1 LDRPASR
8 YDYIVMDL
16 TNASGSGRSG
26 RTSHAS
32 RVDAAERREVERRLR
47 DYHRTRDPRLR
58 SDLVERLMPLA
69 RSLALR
75 FNHSGEP
82 LDDLVQVASLGL
94 VKAIDRFDPD
104 RGFAF
109 TSFATPTILG
119 ELRRHLRDTAWALR
133 VPRELQERALGV
145 ARAANELSTTLGR
158 PPTAG
163 EIAGATGIGL
173 EDVVEARAAGT
184 ARHAVSIYRPL
195 SEGESEPL
203 ADVLGAEDPGFGL
216 AEDAMTSERLLASL
230 PHREREILRLRYEEE
245 LTQSEIGE
253 RVGCS
258 QMHVSRLIR
267 QSLEHLR
274 EAAGTAAV

>member
-1 LDRPASR
+1 
-8 YDYIVMDL
+8 MDL
-16 TNASGSGRSG
+16 TTAPFRPQS
-26 RTSHAS
+26 TSS
-32 RVDAAERREVERRLR
+32 RVDPAERREVDRRLR
-47 DYHRTRDPRLR
+47 DYHRSRDPRIR
-58 SDLVERLMPLA
+58 SDLTERLMPLA

-75 FNHSGEP
+75 FSHSGESI
-82 LDDLVQVASLGL
+82 DDLLQVAALGL

-133 VPRELQERALGV
+133 VPRELQERALAV
-145 ARAANELSTTLGR
+145 SRSANELTTVLGR
-158 PPTAG
+158 PPTAA
-163 EIAGATGIGL
+163 ELAETTGMSV

-195 SEGESEPL
+195 SDGEDEPL
-203 ADVLGAEDPGFGL
+203 ADVLGADDPAFGA
-216 AEDAMTSERLLASL
+216 AEDAMTSERLLAAL

-245 LTQSEIGE
+245 LTQWQIGE

-267 QSLEHLR
+267 QSLDRLR
-274 EAAGTAAV
+274 EAAAA

>member
-1 LDRPASR
+1 
-8 YDYIVMDL
+8 MDL
-16 TNASGSGRSG
+16 TDAPAGRPDP
-26 RTSHAS
+26 AAQ
-32 RVDAAERREVERRLR
+32 RVDPAERREVDRRLR
-47 DYHRTRDPRLR
+47 EFHRTRDARLR

-75 FNHSGEP
+75 FSHSGESI
-82 LDDLVQVASLGL
+82 DDLVQVAALGL

-133 VPRELQERALGV
+133 VPRELQERALVV
-145 ARAANELSTTLGR
+145 ARAANEMTGTLGR
-158 PPTAG
+158 PPTAA
-163 EIAGATGIGL
+163 ELAEVTGMPL

-184 ARHAVSIYRPL
+184 ARHAVSIFRPL
-195 SEGESEPL
+195 SEGEDEPL
-203 ADVLGAEDPGFGL
+203 ADMLGAEDPAFSQS
-216 AEDAMTSERLLASL
+216 EDALTSERLLASL
-230 PHREREILRLRYEEE
+230 PHREREILRLRYQEE
-245 LTQSEIGE
+245 LTQWQIGE

-267 QSLEHLR
+267 QSLERLR
-274 EAAGTAAV
+274 EAAAA

>member
-1 LDRPASR
+1 
-8 YDYIVMDL
+8 MHL
-16 TNASGSGRSG
+16 TNVPRRPSRPSS
-26 RTSHAS
+26 T
-32 RVDAAERREVERRLR
+32 RVDAAERREVDRRLR
-47 DYHRTRDPRLR
+47 EFHRTREPRLR

-69 RSLALR
+69 RSLAMR
-75 FNHSGEP
+75 FSHSGESI
-82 LDDLVQVASLGL
+82 DDLVQVAALGL

-133 VPRELQERALGV
+133 VPRELQERALV
-145 ARAANELSTTLGR
+145 IARSANELTGALGR
-158 PPTAG
+158 PPTAIELSEASG
-163 EIAGATGIGL
+163 MSV

-195 SEGESEPL
+195 SDGEDEPL
-203 ADVLGAEDPGFGL
+203 ADVLGGEDPAF
-216 AEDAMTSERLLASL
+216 AAMDDALTSERLLASL
-230 PHREREILRLRYEEE
+230 PPREREILRLRYHEE
-245 LTQSEIGE
+245 LTQWQIGE

-267 QSLEHLR
+267 QSLRRLR
-274 EAAGTAAV
+274 ETAEAA

>member
-1 LDRPASR
+1 
-8 YDYIVMDL
+8 MDL
-16 TNASGSGRSG
+16 TNAPTPRHIGSS
-26 RTSHAS
+26 SS
-32 RVDAAERREVERRLR
+32 RVDAAERREVDRRLR
-47 DYHRTRDPRLR
+47 EFHRTRDSRLR
-58 SDLVERLMPLA
+58 ADLVERLMPLA

-75 FNHSGEP
+75 FSHSGESI
-82 LDDLVQVASLGL
+82 DDLVQVAALGL

-133 VPRELQERALGV
+133 VPRELQERALVV
-145 ARAANELSTTLGR
+145 AKSAGELTTTLGR
-158 PPTAG
+158 PPTAA
-163 EIAGATGIGL
+163 ELAEATGLAL

-195 SEGESEPL
+195 TDGEDEPL
-203 ADVLGAEDPGFGL
+203 ADMLGADDPAFS
-216 AEDAMTSERLLASL
+216 ASEDAMTSERLLAVL
-230 PHREREILRLRYEEE
+230 PHREREILRLRYQEE
-245 LTQSEIGE
+245 LTQWQIGE

-267 QSLEHLR
+267 QSLERLR
-274 EAAGTAAV
+274 EAAAAA

>member
-1 LDRPASR
+1 M
-8 YDYIVMDL
+8 VL
-16 TNASGSGRSG
+16 TEAPSAPGE
-26 RTSHAS
+26 
-32 RVDAAERREVERRLR
+32 RVPKVDPLERREVDRRLR
-47 DYHRTRDPRLR
+47 EFHRTRDARLR

-75 FNHSGEP
+75 FSHSGES
-82 LDDLVQVASLGL
+82 LDDLVQVAALGL

-133 VPRELQERALGV
+133 VPRELQERALV
-145 ARAANELSTTLGR
+145 VSRTANEMTGTLGR
-158 PPTAG
+158 PPTAA
-163 EIAGATGIGL
+163 ELSEATGMAL

-184 ARHAVSIYRPL
+184 ARHAVSIIRPL
-195 SEGESEPL
+195 SEGEDEPL
-203 ADVLGAEDPGFGL
+203 ADILGGDDPAF
-216 AEDAMTSERLLASL
+216 AATDDALTSERLLASL
-230 PHREREILRLRYEEE
+230 PPREREILRLRFQEE
-245 LTQSEIGE
+245 LTQWQIGE

-267 QSLEHLR
+267 QSLARLR
-274 EAAGTAAV
+274 ETAEAA

>member
-1 LDRPASR
+1 MRFL
-8 YDYIVMDL
+8 VMDL
-16 TNASGSGRSG
+16 TNPSKPTGAP
-26 RTSHAS
+26 S
-32 RVDAAERREVERRLR
+32 RVTSVERREVDRRLR
-47 DYHRTRDPRLR
+47 EYHRTRDARLR

-75 FNHSGEP
+75 FNHSGES
-82 LDDLVQVASLGL
+82 LDDLVQVAALGL

-133 VPRELQERALGV
+133 VPRELQERALTV
-145 ARAANELSTTLGR
+145 ARSANELTSALGR
-158 PPTAG
+158 PPTAA
-163 EIAGATGIGL
+163 EIAGATGMAL

-195 SEGESEPL
+195 TEGEDEPL
-203 ADVLGAEDPGFGL
+203 ADVLGAEDPGYSL
-216 AEDAMTSERLLASL
+216 AEDALTSERLLASL
-230 PHREREILRLRYEEE
+230 PLREREILRLRYQEE
-245 LTQSEIGE
+245 LTQWQIGE

-267 QSLEHLR
+267 QSLQQLR
-274 EAAGTAAV
+274 EAAAA

>member
-1 LDRPASR
+1 
-8 YDYIVMDL
+8 MDL
-16 TNASGSGRSG
+16 TSAPSS
-26 RTSHAS
+26 S
-32 RVDAAERREVERRLR
+32 RVDPAERREVDRRLR
-47 DYHRTRDPRLR
+47 DYHRTRDPRVR

-75 FNHSGEP
+75 FSHSGES
-82 LDDLVQVASLGL
+82 LDDLLQVAALGL

-133 VPRELQERALGV
+133 VPRELQERALVV
-145 ARAANELSTTLGR
+145 ARTASDLTGTIGR
-158 PPTAG
+158 PPTAA
-163 EIAGATGIGL
+163 ELAEATGISV

-184 ARHAVSIYRPL
+184 ARHAVSIFRPL
-195 SEGESEPL
+195 SEGEDEPL
-203 ADVLGAEDPGFGL
+203 ADVLGEEDPGFGA
-216 AEDAMTSERLLASL
+216 AEDALTSERLLAVL
-230 PHREREILRLRYEEE
+230 PHREREILRLRYQEE
-245 LTQSEIGE
+245 LTQWQIGE

-267 QSLEHLR
+267 QSLERLR
-274 EAAGTAAV
+274 DAAAA

>member
-1 LDRPASR
+1 
-8 YDYIVMDL
+8 MDL
-16 TNASGSGRSG
+16 TNAPIHRQSVPPSP
-26 RTSHAS
+26 
-32 RVDAAERREVERRLR
+32 RVDPAERREVDRRLR
-47 DYHRTRDPRLR
+47 EFHRTRDARLR

-75 FNHSGEP
+75 FSHSGESI
-82 LDDLVQVASLGL
+82 DDLMQVAALGL

-133 VPRELQERALGV
+133 VPRELQERALVV
-145 ARAANELSTTLGR
+145 AKSAGELTGILGR
-158 PPTAG
+158 PPTAA
-163 EIAGATGIGL
+163 ELAEATGISV

-184 ARHAVSIYRPL
+184 ARHAVSIFRPL
-195 SEGESEPL
+195 SEGEDEPL
-203 ADVLGAEDPGFGL
+203 ADMLGAEDPAFS
-216 AEDAMTSERLLASL
+216 ASEDAMTSERLLASL
-230 PHREREILRLRYEEE
+230 PHREREILRLRYQEE
-245 LTQSEIGE
+245 LTQWQIGE

-267 QSLEHLR
+267 QSLERLR
-274 EAAGTAAV
+274 DAATAA

>member
-1 LDRPASR
+1 
-8 YDYIVMDL
+8 MDL
-16 TNASGSGRSG
+16 TSAPSFRQTVSGS
-26 RTSHAS
+26 S
-32 RVDAAERREVERRLR
+32 RVDASERREVDRRLR
-47 DYHRTRDPRLR
+47 EFHQTRDPRLR
-58 SDLVERLMPLA
+58 ADLVERLMPLA

-75 FNHSGEP
+75 FSHSGESI
-82 LDDLVQVASLGL
+82 DDLVQVASLGL

-133 VPRELQERALGV
+133 VPRELQERALVV
-145 ARAANELSTTLGR
+145 ARTANELTGTLGR
-158 PPTAG
+158 PPTAA
-163 EIAGATGIGL
+163 ELADASGISV

-195 SEGESEPL
+195 SEGEDEPL
-203 ADVLGAEDPGFGL
+203 ADVLGAEDPAFSA
-216 AEDAMTSERLLASL
+216 AEDSLTSERLLASL

-245 LTQSEIGE
+245 LTQWQIGE

-267 QSLEHLR
+267 QSLERLR
-274 EAAGTAAV
+274 EAAAA

>member
-1 LDRPASR
+1 
-8 YDYIVMDL
+8 
-16 TNASGSGRSG
+16 
-26 RTSHAS
+26 
-32 RVDAAERREVERRLR
+32 VDPGERREVDRRLR
-47 DYHRTRDPRLR
+47 EFHRTRDGRLR

-75 FNHSGEP
+75 FSHSGES
-82 LDDLVQVASLGL
+82 LDDLVQVAALGL

-133 VPRELQERALGV
+133 VPRELQERALV
-145 ARAANELSTTLGR
+145 VSRTANEMTGTLGR
-158 PPTAG
+158 PPTAA
-163 EIAGATGIGL
+163 ELADETGMAL

-184 ARHAVSIYRPL
+184 ARHAVSLFRPL
-195 SEGESEPL
+195 SEGEDEPL
-203 ADVLGAEDPGFGL
+203 ADVLGADDPAF
-216 AEDAMTSERLLASL
+216 AAADDALTSERLLASL
-230 PHREREILRLRYEEE
+230 PPREREILRLRFQEE
-245 LTQSEIGE
+245 LTQWQIGE

-267 QSLEHLR
+267 QSLRRLR
-274 EAAGTAAV
+274 ETAEAAEAA

>member
-1 LDRPASR
+1 
-8 YDYIVMDL
+8 MDL
-16 TNASGSGRSG
+16 TNAPRPRQVPSSP
-26 RTSHAS
+26 
-32 RVDAAERREVERRLR
+32 RVNAAERREVDRRLR
-47 DYHRTRDPRLR
+47 DYHRTRDTRLR

-75 FNHSGEP
+75 FSHSGESI
-82 LDDLVQVASLGL
+82 DDLVQVASLGL

-133 VPRELQERALGV
+133 VPRELQERALVV
-145 ARAANELSTTLGR
+145 ARSASELTGSLGR
-158 PPTAG
+158 SPTAT
-163 EIAGATGIGL
+163 ELAEVTGMAV

-195 SEGESEPL
+195 SEGEDEPL
-203 ADVLGAEDPGFGL
+203 ADMLGAEDEAFGA

-245 LTQSEIGE
+245 LTQWQIGE

-267 QSLEHLR
+267 QSLERLR
-274 EAAGTAAV
+274 EVAAATA

>member
-1 LDRPASR
+1 
-8 YDYIVMDL
+8 
-16 TNASGSGRSG
+16 
-26 RTSHAS
+26 
-32 RVDAAERREVERRLR
+32 VDPAERREVDRRLR
-47 DYHRTRDPRLR
+47 QFHTTRDPRLR

-75 FNHSGEP
+75 FSHSGESI
-82 LDDLVQVASLGL
+82 DDLVQVAALGL

-133 VPRELQERALGV
+133 VPRELQERALTV
-145 ARAANELSTTLGR
+145 AKSANELTSTLGR
-158 PPTAG
+158 PPTAA
-163 EIAGATGIGL
+163 ELAASTGMAL

-184 ARHAVSIYRPL
+184 ARHAVSIFRPM
-195 SEGESEPL
+195 SEGEDEPL
-203 ADVLGAEDPGFGL
+203 ADVLGAEDPGFSA
-216 AEDAMTSERLLASL
+216 AEDVLTSERLLASL
-230 PHREREILRLRYEEE
+230 PHREREILRLRYQEE
-245 LTQSEIGE
+245 LTQWQIGE

-267 QSLEHLR
+267 QSLDHLR
-274 EAAGTAAV
+274 KTAESAAAA

>member
-1 LDRPASR
+1 
-8 YDYIVMDL
+8 MDL
-16 TNASGSGRSG
+16 TNAPSPRHIGSS
-26 RTSHAS
+26 SP
-32 RVDAAERREVERRLR
+32 RVDAAERREVDRRLR
-47 DYHRTRDPRLR
+47 EFHRTRDSRLR
-58 SDLVERLMPLA
+58 ADLVERLMPLA

-75 FNHSGEP
+75 FSHSGESV
-82 LDDLVQVASLGL
+82 DDLVQVAALGL

-133 VPRELQERALGV
+133 VPRELQERALVV
-145 ARAANELSTTLGR
+145 AKSAGELTTSLGR
-158 PPTAG
+158 PPTAA
-163 EIAGATGIGL
+163 ELADATGLAL

-195 SEGESEPL
+195 TDGEDEPL
-203 ADVLGAEDPGFGL
+203 ADMLGADDPAFS
-216 AEDAMTSERLLASL
+216 ASEDAMTSERLLAVL

-245 LTQSEIGE
+245 LTQWQIGE

-267 QSLEHLR
+267 QSLERLR
-274 EAAGTAAV
+274 EAAAAA

>member
-1 LDRPASR
+1 
-8 YDYIVMDL
+8 MDL
-16 TNASGSGRSG
+16 TNAPGTNRQSVPSSP
-26 RTSHAS
+26 
-32 RVDAAERREVERRLR
+32 RVDAAERREVDRRLHE
-47 DYHRTRDPRLR
+47 YHRTRDTRLR

-82 LDDLVQVASLGL
+82 IDDLIQVAALGL
-94 VKAIDRFDPD
+94 VKAIDRFDPE

-133 VPRELQERALGV
+133 VPRELQERALLV
-145 ARAANELSTTLGR
+145 ARNASELPGTLGR
-158 PPTAG
+158 SPTAA
-163 EIAGATGIGL
+163 ELSDATGMSL

-184 ARHAVSIYRPL
+184 ARHAVSIFRPL
-195 SEGESEPL
+195 SEGEDEPL
-203 ADVLGAEDPGFGL
+203 ADILGAEDP
-216 AEDAMTSERLLASL
+216 AYSATDDALTSERLLASL

-245 LTQSEIGE
+245 LTQWQIGE

-267 QSLEHLR
+267 QSLRRLR
-274 EAAGTAAV
+274 ETAEAA

>member
-1 LDRPASR
+1 VPS
-8 YDYIVMDL
+8 
-16 TNASGSGRSG
+16 SP
-26 RTSHAS
+26 
-32 RVDAAERREVERRLR
+32 RVDAAERREVDRRLR
-47 DYHRTRDPRLR
+47 EYHRTRDPRVR
-58 SDLVERLMPLA
+58 SDLTERLMPLA

-75 FNHSGEP
+75 FSHSGEAI
-82 LDDLVQVASLGL
+82 DDLLQVAALGL

-133 VPRELQERALGV
+133 VPRELQERALVVSRTAG
-145 ARAANELSTTLGR
+145 ELTTTLGR
-158 PPTAG
+158 PPTAAQ
-163 EIAGATGIGL
+163 IAESTGMSL

-195 SEGESEPL
+195 SEGEDEPL
-203 ADVLGAEDPGFGL
+203 ADVLGAEDPAFGA
-216 AEDAMTSERLLASL
+216 AEDAMTSERLLAAL
-230 PHREREILRLRYEEE
+230 PQREREILRLRYQEE
-245 LTQSEIGE
+245 LTQWQIGE

-267 QSLEHLR
+267 QSLDRLR
-274 EAAGTAAV
+274 DAAAA

>member
-1 LDRPASR
+1 
-8 YDYIVMDL
+8 MDL
-16 TNASGSGRSG
+16 TNAPRRGPRS
-26 RTSHAS
+26 TSS
-32 RVDAAERREVERRLR
+32 KVDASERREVDRRLR
-47 DYHRTRDPRLR
+47 EYHRTSDTQLR

-75 FNHSGEP
+75 FSHSGESV
-82 LDDLVQVASLGL
+82 DDLVQVAALGL

-133 VPRELQERALGV
+133 VPRELQERALLVGRT
-145 ARAANELSTTLGR
+145 AGELTTTLGR
-158 PPTAG
+158 PPTAN
-163 EIAGATGIGL
+163 EISANTGL
-173 EDVVEARAAGT
+173 SVEDVVEARAAGT

-195 SEGESEPL
+195 SEGEDEPL
-203 ADVLGAEDPGFGL
+203 ADVLGADDPAF
-216 AEDAMTSERLLASL
+216 AAMDDALTSERLLASL
-230 PHREREILRLRYEEE
+230 PPREREILRLRYQEE
-245 LTQSEIGE
+245 LTQWQIGE

-267 QSLEHLR
+267 QSLRRLR
-274 EAAGTAAV
+274 ETADAAA

>member
-1 LDRPASR
+1 MTGLVMVLTDAGSR
-8 YDYIVMDL
+8 ADG
-16 TNASGSGRSG
+16 TAP
-26 RTSHAS
+26 
-32 RVDAAERREVERRLR
+32 RVDPSERREVDRRLR
-47 DYHRTRDPRLR
+47 ELHRTGDPRLR

-75 FNHSGEP
+75 FSHSGESI
-82 LDDLVQVASLGL
+82 DDLVQVAALGL

-133 VPRELQERALGV
+133 VPRELQERALVV
-145 ARAANELSTTLGR
+145 ARTANEMTGTIGR
-158 PPTAG
+158 PPTAA
-163 EIAGATGIGL
+163 ELAEATGMPL

-184 ARHAVSIYRPL
+184 ARHAVSIFRPL
-195 SEGESEPL
+195 SEGEDEPL
-203 ADVLGAEDPGFGL
+203 ADLLGADDPAF
-216 AEDAMTSERLLASL
+216 AATDDALTSERLLASL
-230 PHREREILRLRYEEE
+230 PPREREILRLRFQEE
-245 LTQSEIGE
+245 LTQWQIGE

-267 QSLEHLR
+267 QSLRRLR
-274 EAAGTAAV
+274 ETADAA

>member
-1 LDRPASR
+1 
-8 YDYIVMDL
+8 MDL
-16 TNASGSGRSG
+16 TTNAPR
-26 RTSHAS
+26 RAARPTSS
-32 RVDAAERREVERRLR
+32 RVDASERREVDRRLR
-47 DYHRTRDPRLR
+47 EYHRTGDAQLR

-75 FNHSGEP
+75 FSHSGESIE
-82 LDDLVQVASLGL
+82 DLLQVAALGL
-94 VKAIDRFDPD
+94 VKAIDRFDPE

-133 VPRELQERALGV
+133 VPRELQERALVV
-145 ARAANELSTTLGR
+145 ARPGGELTGTIGR
-158 PPTAG
+158 PPTAA
-163 EIAGATGIGL
+163 ELAEATGISV

-184 ARHAVSIYRPL
+184 ARHAVSIFRPL
-195 SEGESEPL
+195 SEGEEEPL
-203 ADVLGAEDPGFGL
+203 ADVLGTEDPAYGA
-216 AEDAMTSERLLASL
+216 AEDALTSERLLAVL

-245 LTQSEIGE
+245 LTQWQIGE

-267 QSLEHLR
+267 QSLE
-274 EAAGTAAV
+274 